1 MLFLAGIIGMM
12 AMSSLVFSFQPESDD
27 VQGDDPSDA
36 LEPSASET
44 DDMAGSEAAI
54 PGILDF
60 AMGDGVNADAAEDTI
75 VSSPPGT
82 EIEEAAVEDTPPDDE
97 VVSDPGGTDSA
108 SVAGSSGD
116 DTLLGSSGDDE
127 LFGGSGAD
135 ELYGY
140 EGNDTLSGEA
150 GDDRMES
157 GSGDDLLLGG
167 TGDDALHGRADDD
180 TLRGGA
186 GKDTLFGGAGDD
198 LLVGYEDTDDFAQ
211 DLLNGGEGNDTLM
224 LGSNDWAF
232 GGQGED
238 VFVLGGSEA
247 AGPANLM
254 DFDPETD
261 QVVFL
266 HEGDGSGQVP
276 SLEVRLSK
284 NDPTISEIVVD
295 GKVFATVAT
304 QNAPFAEEISI
315 IDAI

>member
-1 MLFLAGIIGMM
+1 
-12 AMSSLVFSFQPESDD
+12 MSSLVFSFQPEPDD

-36 LEPSASET
+36 LESSASET

-60 AMGDGVNADAAEDTI
+60 AIGDGGNNDA
-75 VSSPPGT
+75 SPPNMGT
-82 EIEEAAVEDTPPDDE
+82 GETAVGEATPDDGLE
-97 VVSDPGGTDSA
+97 SDQGVTQSEPI
-108 SVAGSSGD
+108 AGSSGD
-116 DTLLGSSGDDE
+116 DTLLGSAGDDE
-127 LFGGSGAD
+127 MFGSSGAD

-140 EGNDTLSGEA
+140 EGSDTLSGEA

-157 GSGDDLLLGG
+157 GSGDDSLLGG
-167 TGDDALHGRADDD
+167 DGDDALHGRADDD
-180 TLRGGA
+180 TLRGGGGA
-186 GKDTLFGGAGDD
+186 DTLLGGAGDD
-198 LLVGYEDTDDFAQ
+198 LLVGYEETDDFAQ
-211 DLLNGGEGNDTLM
+211 DFLNGGEGNDTLM

-266 HEGDGSGQVP
+266 YEGDGSGQVP